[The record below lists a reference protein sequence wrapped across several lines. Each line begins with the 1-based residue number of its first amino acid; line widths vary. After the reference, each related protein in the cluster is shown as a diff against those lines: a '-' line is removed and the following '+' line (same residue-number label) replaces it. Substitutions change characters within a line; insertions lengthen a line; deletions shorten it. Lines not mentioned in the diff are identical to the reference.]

1 MSNQITTQMVSR
13 FNSTLQHLVQQ
24 KGSVLR
30 SYVRQELLGDAEDC
44 YFDQIGATEAQER
57 TARHGDSPL
66 IHTPHS
72 RRKVEKR
79 DFEWGDLVDKLDL
92 DKVLTDPS
100 SSYLQSAM
108 WSLGRKMDDVVI
120 EAALGSAKTGK
131 NGNTSVALPAS
142 QKIAVGASGLTLAKL
157 FKAKEI
163 LDANEVDAE
172 EPRYMAVT
180 ARQITDLLNTTEV
193 KNADYNSI
201 KALVQGQIDSFMGFK
216 FIRIQ
221 RLTKDVLGDRQVI
234 AWAQNGVLLA
244 IGQDMKGNVA
254 PRPDKSFATY
264 AYACLSCGATRMEE
278 KKVVEIACME

>member
-13 FNSTLQHLVQQ
+13 FKSTLQHLVQQ

-30 SYVRQELLGDAEDC
+30 GYVRQELLGDAEDC
-44 YFDQIGATEAQER
+44 YFDQIGATEAQEK

-79 DFEWGDLVDKLDL
+79 DFEWGDMVDALDL

-100 SSYLQSAM
+100 SAYLQSAM
-108 WSLGRKMDDVVI
+108 WLLGRKMDDVII

-131 NGNTSVALPAS
+131 NGNTSVVLPAG

-157 FKAKEI
+157 LQTKEI
-163 LDANEVDAE
+163 LDANEVDPD
-172 EPRYMAVT
+172 EPRYIAVT
-180 ARQITDLLNTTEV
+180 ARQVTNLLNTTEV

-201 KALVQGQIDSFMGFK
+201 KALVQGQINSFLGFN
-216 FIRIQ
+216 FVRIQ

-234 AWAQNGVLLA
+234 AWAKEGLLLA
-244 IGQDMKGNVA
+244 VGQDIKGQIA
-254 PRPDKSFATY
+254 QRPDKSFATY
-264 AYACLSCGATRMEE
+264 AYASLSCGATRMEE